1 MTKQLSQSIETDIL
15 VEYKRGLS
23 MQQLGIKYGIARSTV
38 KTALDRNDIITRS
51 FLSSVRLASSK
62 RGDNEVILSKG
73 LEEIRSIERAW
84 MNIAKVSK
92 YGIATSDLLR
102 IQCKSI

>member
-1 MTKQLSQSIETDIL
+1 MTKQLSQSIEADII
-15 VEYKRGLS
+15 VDYKNNMS
-23 MQQLGIKYGIARSTV
+23 MHQLGIKYGIARSTV

-62 RGDNEVILSKG
+62 RGDHEVILSKG
-73 LEEIRSIERAW
+73 LEEIRSIEREW
-84 MNIAKVSK
+84 MDIATVSK

-102 IQCKSI
+102 IQCKG